1 MPSLLAPLLWLH
13 LGAAAAL
20 LVLAL
25 LRLARPEAPRAARA
39 GDSAAAL
46 LAASVLPLAGAGGW
60 WADMSVSQ
68 MVPLVAT
75 LALALAAFGAHRAPG
90 RLAALALAAF
100 FATLGLVSLRHGG
113 PLPAVLSGKAAL
125 LGLMLALLPMP
136 GAVRLR
142 MALLIAL
149 LVAAAALALL
159 GAIPPALSAT

>member
-39 GDSAAAL
+39 CDSAAAL

-60 WADMSVSQ
+60 WADMSVSK
-68 MVPLVAT
+68 MVPLITA
-75 LALALAAFGAHRAPG
+75 LALALAAFGAHRAQG

-100 FATLGLVSLRHGG
+100 FVTLGLVSLRHGG
-113 PLPAVLSGKAAL
+113 PLPGVLSGKAVL
-125 LGLMLALLPMP
+125 LGLMLALLPLP

-142 MALLIAL
+142 MLLLIVL
-149 LVAAAALALL
+149 LAAVTGLALL
-159 GAIPPALSAT
+159 GTIPAA